1 MGCSTV
7 AVNCRSRPL
16 RHARHKAR
24 DADRASGGLDGLLPV
39 VSPVRKKTGSRRI
52 YLVLPGPSPT
62 TIVIASGRT
71 PRRRGGTV
79 TGLQNTGVRVA
90 VLPDTRTPNTGDA
103 ADRVNRAGVKS
114 YGMFLEF
121 QAVSHP
127 LGCPRPVVAPALAV
141 AGSGQGIIG
150 QAIRWDPWLGVRSAL
165 YCLQP
170 GGHLP

>member
-7 AVNCRSRPL
+7 AVNCRSRPYATCEAQSARRRPRL
-16 RHARHKAR
+16 RRARW
-24 DADRASGGLDGLLPV
+24 ASTGS
-39 VSPVRKKTGSRRI
+39 VSGTQKKGSRRI